1 MSHTLQRNDSEFVW
15 MLLCSTALHVAL
27 YLLLVK
33 FNFSAVPF
41 KEGPVYYV
49 DVVTLPVANPK
60 AGTPATSGSAPSK
73 PAQQEMTL
81 PAKSTPKTASKPIS
95 AVKKPAASTETS
107 RQFEERMAKIEREVD
122 AKHVSAALNA
132 LQKKVAASGNGG
144 QAGMPGA
151 KGTEAGSDYAA
162 YIRSRLMD
170 AFSTTISFQ
179 SKNPEVMVR
188 LTIDRNGKVIGST
201 FLKSTKD
208 RIFED
213 SVRRTIL
220 KAEQTFPPPPGGA
233 RFEYIYRFA
242 PEGISK
248 K

>member
-1 MSHTLQRNDSEFVW
+1 MW

-49 DVVTLPVANPK
+49 DVVTLPVANPR
-60 AGTPATSGSAPSK
+60 AGTPSTPGSAPSK
-73 PAQQEMTL
+73 PAQQEMAL
-81 PAKSTPKTASKPIS
+81 PAKSTPKTVSKPIS
-95 AVKKPAASTETS
+95 AAKKPAASTETA